1 MKMYRDQNGY
11 IRKENS
17 GGVKFYDLTPLV
29 ALQLYSNCG
38 IVVRVEV

>member
-11 IRKENS
+11 IRKENN

-29 ALQLYSNCG
+29 ALQLYSNRG
-38 IVVRVEV
+38 IAVRVEV